1 MKIVPNTTI
10 WIWEEPLENVYIRA
24 TKVPPT
30 YMYHDFQSDCVDL
43 SICSTHIMFPFGIPW
58 SILARSHLIVSA
70 GIILITS
77 LLFLNRRSELLI
89 SFLST
94 KLLLFKNWYFPF
106 SHFHVFQQ
114 WGSSEKCCMS
124 VLFRILLR
132 WFLQQTLSFS
142 FSYLVFCCSFLHR
155 FWSHSFHESHQFQL
169 EYVNRTQYV
178 YHHLSIYYSD
188 LLFRDSIRPRIDR
201 RYLLALSINLS

>member
-1 MKIVPNTTI
+1 MLLLLTATVIQQKMTQSTNSRNNSLTMKIVPNTTI

-24 TKVPPT
+24 TKVPT

-114 WGSSEKCCMS
+114 CKFYTGQTSEKKCKG
-124 VLFRILLR
+124 VLFLFFHIPQRRFIK
-132 WFLQQTLSFS
+132 QSLSFS
-142 FSYLVFCCSFLHR
+142 ITRLSCVQLFPLSPILISFI
-155 FWSHSFHESHQFQL
+155 S
-169 EYVNRTQYV
+169 
-178 YHHLSIYYSD
+178 
-188 LLFRDSIRPRIDR
+188 
-201 RYLLALSINLS
+201 